1 MWPFVRLT
9 WRDVPRFV
17 WLMLTTPVERELQG
31 SLGLCRQRNAELL
44 AEQSRLV
51 AEVSALAVECE
62 ALHEE
67 NATLR
72 DHLQRVIGERD
83 AFDTELHAKETA
95 CVN

>member
-1 MWPFVRLT
+1 MFSLRNVPWLL
-9 WRDVPRFV
+9 WR
-17 WLMLTTPVERELQG
+17 MLTTSSASQYRA
-31 SLGLCRQRNAELL
+31 SLELCRQRNAELL